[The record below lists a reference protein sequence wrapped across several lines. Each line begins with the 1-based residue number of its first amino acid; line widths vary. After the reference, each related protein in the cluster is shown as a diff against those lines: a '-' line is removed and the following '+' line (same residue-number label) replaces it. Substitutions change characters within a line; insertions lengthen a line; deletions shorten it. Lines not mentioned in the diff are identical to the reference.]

1 MDDARVT
8 INVEFSDAQAL
19 AFAQFLKRVG
29 LDDYRGLAVDQDEA
43 YAMRDAG
50 DRIRRSLADVGY
62 APR

>member
-1 MDDARVT
+1 MANTSIT
-8 INVEFSDAQAL
+8 IAVELTDAQAL

-29 LDDYRGLAVDQDEA
+29 LDGYRSLSSDQDEA

-50 DRIRRSLADVGY
+50 ERVRRSLADSGY